1 MLERRLLPSVPMR
14 IRGQGGS
21 RGEKPR
27 VRLRALERSSRV
39 NLARRRRRLKGNG
52 RRRGSNKPSG
62 SRLSRLK
69 QSRLVVSPRLPAL
82 LVVEVKANREAG
94 AGVEDLEGEEALLQE
109 VAPLRQREGSTT
121 SPRCVLSRV
130 SRFWLI
136 YGQCATGSPVQ
147 QCIRFRHSGINQP
160 RGSYANQLCYQRTP
174 TEYYRGDSCFVMYVL
189 HGHQCPLKEIATFSH
204 RLSAF

>member
-1 MLERRLLPSVPMR
+1 M
-14 IRGQGGS
+14 
-21 RGEKPR
+21 
-27 VRLRALERSSRV
+27 RLRALERSRRV

-62 SRLSRLK
+62 SRLK
-69 QSRLVVSPRLPAL
+69 QSRLVVSRRLPAL

-136 YGQCATGSPVQ
+136 YGQCATGSPDQ

-160 RGSYANQLCYQRTP
+160 RASYAHQLCYQRTP
-174 TEYYRGDSCFVMYVL
+174 TEYY
-189 HGHQCPLKEIATFSH
+189 
-204 RLSAF
+204 